1 MAVTEYRPKRFQGYS
16 WAFGNFGSAIM
27 SNVLNVF
34 IIAFYLKEVL
44 VTPSN
49 FDALFV
55 TMVTFSAKLSEGL
68 INVPVA
74 RFSDNVR
81 TRFGRR
87 RPFFL
92 LTPVW
97 VVFFVLTFACPFEDT
112 LLILIWLLIT
122 YGGFRWT
129 NAAVV
134 NPYLALLPE
143 IAPEEHQRTTYN
155 SYRTLFVLLG
165 TILGIL
171 SFPILRDI
179 FAGPFG
185 DTKITAF
192 YATVPVAILT
202 FIGMAIVFFGV
213 KENPNVTVAH
223 FGMIE
228 SFKETFKNKS
238 FFPSYLATVSTLM
251 LAESML
257 LASLPMIAQDYIGL
271 SPDDLMV
278 SLISG
283 IFVVSAILSI
293 PFISILSKRFG
304 KAKVYYYCCLSFGVF
319 AWLLLLVGQIPF
331 ITPENTVSFTV
342 NADDTLQV
350 VTSAGWKNFILFQ
363 TFLTIMIVGLPVGG
377 VMVLGY
383 SVFSDVI
390 DFDEKLTGQRRESMY
405 FAAQGVVD
413 WFFAAAGDLILG
425 ILLTLFGRE
434 YFSATFTTESGLLNT
449 GPAGLLLVGPVA
461 GVVLIL
467 GALMFRKYPLMEGKQ
482 HNSA

>member
-1 MAVTEYRPKRFQGYS
+1 
-16 WAFGNFGSAIM
+16 
-27 SNVLNVF
+27 
-34 IIAFYLKEVL
+34 
-44 VTPSN
+44 
-49 FDALFV
+49 
-55 TMVTFSAKLSEGL
+55 
-68 INVPVA
+68 
-74 RFSDNVR
+74 
-81 TRFGRR
+81 
-87 RPFFL
+87 
-92 LTPVW
+92 
-97 VVFFVLTFACPFEDT
+97 
-112 LLILIWLLIT
+112 
-122 YGGFRWT
+122 
-129 NAAVV
+129 
-134 NPYLALLPE
+134 
-143 IAPEEHQRTTYN
+143 
-155 SYRTLFVLLG
+155 
-165 TILGIL
+165 
-171 SFPILRDI
+171 
-179 FAGPFG
+179 
-185 DTKITAF
+185 
-192 YATVPVAILT
+192 
-202 FIGMAIVFFGV
+202 
-213 KENPNVTVAH
+213 
-223 FGMIE
+223 
-228 SFKETFKNKS
+228 
-238 FFPSYLATVSTLM
+238 M

-304 KAKVYYYCCLSFGVF
+304 KAKVYYYCCLSFGIF

-350 VTSAGWKNFILFQ
+350 VTSTGWKNFILFQ

-467 GALMFRKYPLMEGKQ
+467 GALVFRKYPLMEGKQ